1 MYWNSR
7 LHTEHD
13 RLVQLFKPN
22 EFVCDVFAGVGPFA
36 LPAAKRGSIV
46 YANDLNPSS
55 YEYMKENIKY
65 NKINSGIFPYNMDG
79 RAFIRQAVKDLQAT
93 STKEWKTFDHFV
105 MNLPAT
111 AIEFL
116 DAFRG
121 LYHDQKDLFNASA
134 RAKLPMIHCHCF
146 TKSTDAMQDISE
158 VSEVCVLCAR
168 VCTCIVINFFVIACW
183 SNYGWQ
189 ARY

>member
-1 MYWNSR
+1 VYWNSR

-13 RLVQLFKPN
+13 RLIQLFKPN
-22 EFVCDVFAGVGPFA
+22 EYVCDVFAGVGPFA
-36 LPAAKRGSIV
+36 LPAAKKGAIV

-55 YEYMKENIKY
+55 YEWMKENMKA
-65 NKINSGIFPYNMDG
+65 NKIMSGLHPYNMDG

-93 STKEWKTFDHFV
+93 SKEWKTFDHFV

-121 LYHDQKDLFNASA
+121 LYYDQKELFQTRS
-134 RAKLPMIHCHCF
+134 RLPMIHCHCF

-158 VSEVCVLCAR
+158 VS
-168 VCTCIVINFFVIACW
+168 
-183 SNYGWQ
+183 Y
-189 ARY
+189 

>member
-13 RLVQLFKPN
+13 RLIQLFKPN

-93 STKEWKTFDHFV
+93 STNEWKTFDHFV

-121 LYHDQKDLFNASA
+121 LYHDQKDLFNTSA

-158 VSEVCVLCAR
+158 VSRVWVLCAC
-168 VCTCIVINFFVIACW
+168 VYMY
-183 SNYGWQ
+183 SN
-189 ARY
+189 